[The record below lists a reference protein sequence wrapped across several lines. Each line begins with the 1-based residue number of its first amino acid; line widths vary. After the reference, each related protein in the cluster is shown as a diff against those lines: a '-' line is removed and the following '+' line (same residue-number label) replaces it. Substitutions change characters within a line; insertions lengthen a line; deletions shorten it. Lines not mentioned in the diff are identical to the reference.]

1 MLCKLYLIFV
11 FCLRSQQS
19 LLFYLP
25 LHLILKNYI
34 VNKGLIALAFG
45 GLAIGM
51 TEFSMMGILQDIA
64 KDQHIAITEAA
75 HFIALYAL
83 GVVVGAP
90 ILTIFTGKIAPKK
103 VLMLLMI
110 LFVVFNGLFA
120 LAPEYNTLAISRFMA
135 GLPHGAF
142 FGVGSVVA
150 SQLAKKGK
158 EAQAIAFMFTGMT
171 IANLAGVPLG
181 TYIGHHYSWRIT
193 YGIIALL
200 GLVTFAAIYFW
211 LPTID
216 TKSTGDLKQQLS
228 YFKQP
233 KAWLIVATIA
243 IGTGGLFSWIT
254 YISPMVTKVGGLSED
269 RVPLIMILVGAGMF
283 VGNILGGKLADSIL
297 PTKAAIACFSA
308 MALTLVAVYFTA
320 HLPHMAYV
328 MAFVTG
334 MVAFTIGSPL
344 QMMLINSATGSENIA
359 AAAGQASFNI
369 GNTLGAYFGGIP
381 ITYGFLYNS
390 PVLVG
395 VGMASCGTLL
405 AFIYLRK
412 YLNQH

>member
-1 MLCKLYLIFV
+1 M
-11 FCLRSQQS
+11 
-19 LLFYLP
+19 
-25 LHLILKNYI
+25 
-34 VNKGLIALAFG
+34 NKGLIALAFG

-51 TEFSMMGILQDIA
+51 TEFTMMGILQDIA
-64 KDQHIAITEAA
+64 KDQQIEITQAA

-103 VLMLLMI
+103 VLLLLMLLFI
-110 LFVVFNGLFA
+110 VFNGLFA
-120 LAPEYNTLAISRFMA
+120 IAPDYNTLAISRFMS

-150 SQLAKKGK
+150 AQLVQKGK

-193 YGIIALL
+193 YGIIAAL
-200 GLVTFAAIYFW
+200 GLITIASIYFW
-211 LPTID
+211 LPNINNKTN
-216 TKSTGDLKQQLS
+216 GDLKEQLS
-228 YFKQP
+228 YFKQA
-233 KAWLIVATIA
+233 KAWIIVAVIS

-254 YISPMVTKVGGLSED
+254 YISPMVTKVGGLQED
-269 RVPLIMILVGAGMF
+269 RVPYIMVLVGLGMF
-283 VGNILGGKLADSIL
+283 IGNILGGKLADSIS
-297 PTKAAIACFSA
+297 PTKAAIACFTT
-308 MALTLVAVYFTA
+308 MALTLVTVYFTA
-320 HLPHMAYV
+320 HITSLAYV

-334 MVAFTIGSPL
+334 LVAFTIGSPL
-344 QMMLINSATGSENIA
+344 QMMLITSAKGSENIA

-369 GNTLGAYFGGIP
+369 GNTLGAYWGGIP
-381 ITYGFLYNS
+381 ITLGYAYNS

-395 VGMASCGTLL
+395 VGMAGIGAML
-405 AFIYLRK
+405 ATVYLKKFLVR
-412 YLNQH
+412 

>member
-1 MLCKLYLIFV
+1 M
-11 FCLRSQQS
+11 
-19 LLFYLP
+19 
-25 LHLILKNYI
+25 
-34 VNKGLIALAFG
+34 NKGLIALACG

-51 TEFSMMGILQDIA
+51 TEFTMMGILQDIA
-64 KDQHIAITEAA
+64 KDQQIEITEAA

-103 VLMLLMI
+103 VLIILML

-120 LAPEYNTLAISRFMA
+120 IAPEYNTLAISRFMS

-142 FGVGSVVA
+142 FGVGSVMA
-150 SQLAKKGK
+150 AQLATKGK

-200 GLVTFAAIYFW
+200 GLLTMWSIYLW
-211 LPTID
+211 LPNL
-216 TKSTGDLKQQLS
+216 KSKTNGNLKQQLS
-228 YFKQP
+228 YFKQI
-233 KAWLIVATIA
+233 KAWLIVAIIS

-254 YISPMVTKVGGLSED
+254 YISPMVTKVGLLAED
-269 RVPLIMILVGAGMF
+269 RVPFIMVLIGLGMF
-283 VGNILGGKLADSIL
+283 FGNILGGKLADSFS
-297 PTKAAIACFSA
+297 PTKAVIICFLA
-308 MALTLVAVYFTA
+308 MSITLATVYFTA
-320 HLPHMAYV
+320 HINSLAYV

-344 QMMLINSATGSENIA
+344 QMILINSAQGSENIA

-381 ITYGFLYNS
+381 IAMGYAYNS

-395 VGMASCGTLL
+395 VGMTSIGALL
-405 AFIYLRK
+405 AFTYLK
-412 YLNQH
+412 VYLKK

>member
-1 MLCKLYLIFV
+1 M
-11 FCLRSQQS
+11 
-19 LLFYLP
+19 
-25 LHLILKNYI
+25 
-34 VNKGLIALAFG
+34 NKGLIALAFG

-51 TEFSMMGILQDIA
+51 TEFTMMGILQDIA
-64 KDQHIAITEAA
+64 KDQQIEITQAA

-103 VLMLLMI
+103 VLLLLMLLFI
-110 LFVVFNGLFA
+110 VFNGLFA
-120 LAPEYNTLAISRFMA
+120 IAPDYNTLAISRFMS

-150 SQLAKKGK
+150 AQLVQKGK

-193 YGIIALL
+193 YGIIAAL
-200 GLVTFAAIYFW
+200 GLITIASIYFW
-211 LPTID
+211 LPNMNNKTN
-216 TKSTGDLKQQLS
+216 GDLKQQLS
-228 YFKQP
+228 YFKQA
-233 KAWLIVATIA
+233 KAWIIVAVIS

-254 YISPMVTKVGGLSED
+254 YISPMVTKVGGLQED
-269 RVPLIMILVGAGMF
+269 RVPFIMVLVGLGMF
-283 VGNILGGKLADSIL
+283 IGNILGGKLADTIS
-297 PTKAAIACFSA
+297 PTKAAIACFTT
-308 MALTLVAVYFTA
+308 MALTLVTVYFTA
-320 HLPHMAYV
+320 HITSLAYV

-334 MVAFTIGSPL
+334 LVAFTIGSPL
-344 QMMLINSATGSENIA
+344 QMMLITSAKGSENIA

-369 GNTLGAYFGGIP
+369 GNTLGAYLGGIP
-381 ITYGFLYNS
+381 ITLGYAYNS

-395 VGMASCGTLL
+395 VGMAGIGAMLATVYLKRFLL
-405 AFIYLRK
+405 R
-412 YLNQH
+412 

>member
-1 MLCKLYLIFV
+1 M
-11 FCLRSQQS
+11 
-19 LLFYLP
+19 
-25 LHLILKNYI
+25 
-34 VNKGLIALAFG
+34 NKGLIALAFG

-51 TEFSMMGILQDIA
+51 TEFTMMGILQDIA
-64 KDQHIAITEAA
+64 KDQQIEITQAA

-103 VLMLLMI
+103 VLLLLMLLFI
-110 LFVVFNGLFA
+110 VFNGLFA
-120 LAPEYNTLAISRFMA
+120 IAPDYNTLAMSRFMS

-150 SQLAKKGK
+150 AQLVQKGK

-193 YGIIALL
+193 YGIISAL
-200 GLVTFAAIYFW
+200 GLITIASIYFW
-211 LPTID
+211 LPNINNKTN
-216 TKSTGDLKQQLS
+216 GDLKQQLS
-228 YFKQP
+228 YFKQA
-233 KAWLIVATIA
+233 KAWIIVAVIS

-254 YISPMVTKVGGLSED
+254 YISPMVTKVGGLQED
-269 RVPLIMILVGAGMF
+269 RVPFIMVLVGLGMF
-283 VGNILGGKLADSIL
+283 FGNILGGKLADTIS
-297 PTKAAIACFSA
+297 PTKAAIACFTT
-308 MALTLVAVYFTA
+308 MALTLVTVYFTA
-320 HLPHMAYV
+320 HITSLAYV

-334 MVAFTIGSPL
+334 LVAFTIGSPL
-344 QMMLINSATGSENIA
+344 QMMLITSAKGSENIA

-369 GNTLGAYFGGIP
+369 GNTLGAYLGGIP
-381 ITYGFLYNS
+381 ITLGYAYNS

-395 VGMASCGTLL
+395 VGMAGIGAML
-405 AFIYLRK
+405 ATIYLKKFLVR
-412 YLNQH
+412 

>member
-1 MLCKLYLIFV
+1 M
-11 FCLRSQQS
+11 
-19 LLFYLP
+19 
-25 LHLILKNYI
+25 
-34 VNKGLIALAFG
+34 NKGLIGLAFG

-51 TEFSMMGILQDIA
+51 TEFTMMGILQDIA
-64 KDQHIAITEAA
+64 KDQQIEITQAA

-103 VLMLLMI
+103 VLLLLMLLFI
-110 LFVVFNGLFA
+110 VFNGLFA
-120 LAPEYNTLAISRFMA
+120 IAPDYNTLAISRFMS

-150 SQLAKKGK
+150 AQLVQKGK

-193 YGIIALL
+193 YGIIAAL
-200 GLVTFAAIYFW
+200 GLITIASIYFW
-211 LPTID
+211 LPNINNKTN
-216 TKSTGDLKQQLS
+216 GDLKQQLS
-228 YFKQP
+228 YFKQA
-233 KAWLIVATIA
+233 KAWIIVAVIS

-254 YISPMVTKVGGLSED
+254 YISPMVTKVGGLQED
-269 RVPLIMILVGAGMF
+269 RVPFIMVLVGLGMF
-283 VGNILGGKLADSIL
+283 IGNILGGKLADTIS
-297 PTKAAIACFSA
+297 PTKAAIACFTT
-308 MALTLVAVYFTA
+308 MALTLVTVYFTA
-320 HLPHMAYV
+320 HINSLAYV

-334 MVAFTIGSPL
+334 LVAFTIGSPL
-344 QMMLINSATGSENIA
+344 QMMLITSAKGSENIA

-369 GNTLGAYFGGIP
+369 GNTLGAYLGGIP
-381 ITYGFLYNS
+381 VTLGYAYNS

-395 VGMASCGTLL
+395 VGMAGIGAMLATVYLKRFLL
-405 AFIYLRK
+405 R
-412 YLNQH
+412 

>member
-1 MLCKLYLIFV
+1 M
-11 FCLRSQQS
+11 
-19 LLFYLP
+19 
-25 LHLILKNYI
+25 
-34 VNKGLIALAFG
+34 NKGLIALACG

-51 TEFSMMGILQDIA
+51 TEFTMMGILQDIA
-64 KDQHIAITEAA
+64 KDQQIEITEAA

-103 VLMLLMI
+103 VLIILML

-120 LAPEYNTLAISRFMA
+120 IAPEYNTLAISRFMS

-142 FGVGSVVA
+142 FGVGSVMA
-150 SQLAKKGK
+150 AQLATKGK

-193 YGIIALL
+193 YGIIAFMGLL
-200 GLVTFAAIYFW
+200 TMWSIYLW
-211 LPTID
+211 LPNL
-216 TKSTGDLKQQLS
+216 KSKTNGDLKQQLS
-228 YFKQP
+228 YFKQT
-233 KAWLIVATIA
+233 KAWLIVAIIS

-254 YISPMVTKVGGLSED
+254 YISPMVTKVGLLAED
-269 RVPLIMILVGAGMF
+269 RVPFIMVLIGLGMF
-283 VGNILGGKLADSIL
+283 FGNILGGKLADAFS
-297 PTKAAIACFSA
+297 PTKAVIICFLA
-308 MALTLVAVYFTA
+308 MSITLATVYFTA
-320 HLPHMAYV
+320 HINSLAYV

-344 QMMLINSATGSENIA
+344 QMILINSAQGSENIA

-381 ITYGFLYNS
+381 IAMGYAYNS
-390 PVLVG
+390 PVLMG
-395 VGMASCGTLL
+395 VGMTSIGALL
-405 AFIYLRK
+405 AFTYLK
-412 YLNQH
+412 VYLKK

>member
-1 MLCKLYLIFV
+1 M
-11 FCLRSQQS
+11 
-19 LLFYLP
+19 
-25 LHLILKNYI
+25 
-34 VNKGLIALAFG
+34 NKGLIALAFG

-51 TEFSMMGILQDIA
+51 TEFTMMGILQDIA
-64 KDQHIAITEAA
+64 KDQQIEITQAA

-103 VLMLLMI
+103 ALLLLMLLFI
-110 LFVVFNGLFA
+110 VFNGLFA
-120 LAPEYNTLAISRFMA
+120 IAPDYNTLAISRFMS

-150 SQLAKKGK
+150 AQLVQKGK

-193 YGIIALL
+193 YGIIAAL
-200 GLVTFAAIYFW
+200 GLITIASIYFW
-211 LPTID
+211 LPNMNNKTN
-216 TKSTGDLKQQLS
+216 GDLKQQLS
-228 YFKQP
+228 YFKQA
-233 KAWLIVATIA
+233 KAWIIVAVIS

-254 YISPMVTKVGGLSED
+254 YISPMVTKVGGLQED
-269 RVPLIMILVGAGMF
+269 RVPFIMVLVGLGMF
-283 VGNILGGKLADSIL
+283 IGNILGGKLADTIS
-297 PTKAAIACFSA
+297 PTKAAIACFTT
-308 MALTLVAVYFTA
+308 MALALVTVYFTA
-320 HLPHMAYV
+320 HITSLAYV

-334 MVAFTIGSPL
+334 LVAFTIGSPL
-344 QMMLINSATGSENIA
+344 QMMLITSAKGSENIA

-369 GNTLGAYFGGIP
+369 GNTLGAYLGGIP
-381 ITYGFLYNS
+381 ITLGYAYNS

-395 VGMASCGTLL
+395 VGMAGIGAML
-405 AFIYLRK
+405 ATVYLKRF
-412 YLNQH
+412 LVR

>member
-1 MLCKLYLIFV
+1 M
-11 FCLRSQQS
+11 
-19 LLFYLP
+19 
-25 LHLILKNYI
+25 
-34 VNKGLIALAFG
+34 NKGLIALACG

-51 TEFSMMGILQDIA
+51 TEFTMMGILQDIA
-64 KDQHIAITEAA
+64 KDQQIEITEAA

-103 VLMLLMI
+103 VLIILML

-120 LAPEYNTLAISRFMA
+120 IAPEYNTLAIARFMS

-142 FGVGSVVA
+142 FGVGSVMA
-150 SQLAKKGK
+150 AQLATKGK

-200 GLVTFAAIYFW
+200 GLLTMWSIYLW
-211 LPTID
+211 LPNL
-216 TKSTGDLKQQLS
+216 KSKTNGDLKQQLS
-228 YFKQP
+228 YFKQT
-233 KAWLIVATIA
+233 KAWLIVAIIS

-254 YISPMVTKVGGLSED
+254 YISPMVTKVGLLAED
-269 RVPLIMILVGAGMF
+269 RVPFIMVLIGLGMF
-283 VGNILGGKLADSIL
+283 FGNILGGKLADAFS
-297 PTKAAIACFSA
+297 PTKAVIICFITMSI
-308 MALTLVAVYFTA
+308 TLATVYFTA
-320 HLPHMAYV
+320 HINSLAYV

-344 QMMLINSATGSENIA
+344 QMILINSAQGSENIA

-381 ITYGFLYNS
+381 IAMGYAYNS

-395 VGMASCGTLL
+395 VGMTSIGALL
-405 AFIYLRK
+405 AFTYLK
-412 YLNQH
+412 VYLKK

>member
-1 MLCKLYLIFV
+1 M
-11 FCLRSQQS
+11 
-19 LLFYLP
+19 
-25 LHLILKNYI
+25 
-34 VNKGLIALAFG
+34 NKGLIALAFG

-51 TEFSMMGILQDIA
+51 TEFTMMGILQDIA
-64 KDQHIAITEAA
+64 KDQQIEITQAA

-103 VLMLLMI
+103 VLLLLMLLFI
-110 LFVVFNGLFA
+110 VFNGLFA
-120 LAPEYNTLAISRFMA
+120 IAPDYNTLSISRFMS

-150 SQLAKKGK
+150 AQLVQKGK

-193 YGIIALL
+193 YGIIAAL
-200 GLVTFAAIYFW
+200 GLITIASIYFW
-211 LPTID
+211 LPNMNNKTN
-216 TKSTGDLKQQLS
+216 GDLKQQLS
-228 YFKQP
+228 YFKQA
-233 KAWLIVATIA
+233 KAWIIVAVIS

-254 YISPMVTKVGGLSED
+254 YISPMVTKVGGLQED
-269 RVPLIMILVGAGMF
+269 RVPFIMVLVGLGMF
-283 VGNILGGKLADSIL
+283 FGNILGGKLADTIS
-297 PTKAAIACFSA
+297 PTKAAIACFTT
-308 MALTLVAVYFTA
+308 MALTLVTVYFTA
-320 HLPHMAYV
+320 HITSLAYV

-334 MVAFTIGSPL
+334 LVAFTIGSPL
-344 QMMLINSATGSENIA
+344 QMMLITSAKGSENIA

-369 GNTLGAYFGGIP
+369 GNTLGAYLGGIP
-381 ITYGFLYNS
+381 ITLGYAYNS

-395 VGMASCGTLL
+395 VGMAGIGAML
-405 AFIYLRK
+405 ATVYLKRF
-412 YLNQH
+412 LVR

>member
-1 MLCKLYLIFV
+1 M
-11 FCLRSQQS
+11 
-19 LLFYLP
+19 
-25 LHLILKNYI
+25 
-34 VNKGLIALAFG
+34 NKGLIALAFG

-51 TEFSMMGILQDIA
+51 TEFTMMGILQDIA
-64 KDQHIAITEAA
+64 KDQQIEITQAA

-90 ILTIFTGKIAPKK
+90 ILTVFTGKIAPKK
-103 VLMLLMI
+103 VLLLLMLL
-110 LFVVFNGLFA
+110 FVFFNGLFA
-120 LAPEYNTLAISRFMA
+120 IAPEFNTLSITRFMS

-150 SQLAKKGK
+150 AQLAQKGK

-181 TYIGHHYSWRIT
+181 TYIGHHFSWRIT
-193 YGIIALL
+193 YGIISLL

-211 LPTID
+211 LPKID
-216 TKSTGDLKQQLS
+216 TRNNGDLAQQLS
-228 YFKQP
+228 YFKQT
-233 KAWLIVATIA
+233 KAWLIVAIIS

-254 YISPMVTKVGGLSED
+254 YISPMVTKVGSLAED
-269 RVPLIMILVGAGMF
+269 RVPLIMILIGLGMF
-283 VGNILGGKLADSIL
+283 FGNIIGGKIADTIS
-297 PTKAAIACFSA
+297 PTKAAIVCFST

-320 HLPHMAYV
+320 HIPTMAYI
-328 MAFVTG
+328 MAFITG
-334 MVAFTIGSPL
+334 LVAFTIGSPL
-344 QMMLINSATGSENIA
+344 QMMLITSAKGSETIA

-381 ITYGFLYNS
+381 ITLGFAYNT

-395 VGMASCGTLL
+395 VGMAFTGATL
-405 AFIYLRK
+405 AFVYLKRHLK
-412 YLNQH
+412 H

>member
-1 MLCKLYLIFV
+1 
-11 FCLRSQQS
+11 
-19 LLFYLP
+19 
-25 LHLILKNYI
+25 
-34 VNKGLIALAFG
+34 ALACG

-51 TEFSMMGILQDIA
+51 TEFTMMGILQDIA
-64 KDQHIAITEAA
+64 KDQQIEITEAA

-103 VLMLLMI
+103 VLIILML

-120 LAPEYNTLAISRFMA
+120 IAPEYNTLAISRFMS

-142 FGVGSVVA
+142 FGVGSVMA
-150 SQLAKKGK
+150 AQLATKGK

-200 GLVTFAAIYFW
+200 GLLTMWSIYLW
-211 LPTID
+211 LPNL
-216 TKSTGDLKQQLS
+216 KSKTNGDLKQQLS
-228 YFKQP
+228 YFKQT
-233 KAWLIVATIA
+233 KAWLIVAIIS

-254 YISPMVTKVGGLSED
+254 YISPMVTKVGLLAED
-269 RVPLIMILVGAGMF
+269 RVPFIMVLIGLGMF
-283 VGNILGGKLADSIL
+283 FGNILGGKLADAFS
-297 PTKAAIACFSA
+297 PTKAVIICFLA
-308 MALTLVAVYFTA
+308 MSITLATVYFTA
-320 HLPHMAYV
+320 HINSLAYV

-344 QMMLINSATGSENIA
+344 QMILINSAQGSENIA

-381 ITYGFLYNS
+381 IAMGYAYNS

-395 VGMASCGTLL
+395 VGMTSIGALL
-405 AFIYLRK
+405 AFTYLK
-412 YLNQH
+412 VYLKK

>member
-1 MLCKLYLIFV
+1 M
-11 FCLRSQQS
+11 
-19 LLFYLP
+19 
-25 LHLILKNYI
+25 
-34 VNKGLIALAFG
+34 NKGLIALAFG

-51 TEFSMMGILQDIA
+51 TEFTMMGILQDIA
-64 KDQHIAITEAA
+64 KDQQIEITQAA

-103 VLMLLMI
+103 VLLLLMLLFI
-110 LFVVFNGLFA
+110 VFNGLFA
-120 LAPEYNTLAISRFMA
+120 IAPDYNTLAISRFMS

-150 SQLAKKGK
+150 AQLVQKGK

-193 YGIIALL
+193 YGIIAAL
-200 GLVTFAAIYFW
+200 GLITIASIYFW
-211 LPTID
+211 LPNINNKTN
-216 TKSTGDLKQQLS
+216 GDLKQQLS
-228 YFKQP
+228 YFKQA
-233 KAWLIVATIA
+233 KAWIIVAVIS

-254 YISPMVTKVGGLSED
+254 YISPMVTKVGGLQED
-269 RVPLIMILVGAGMF
+269 RVPFIMVLVGLGMF
-283 VGNILGGKLADSIL
+283 IGNILGGKLADTIS
-297 PTKAAIACFSA
+297 PTKAAIACFTT
-308 MALTLVAVYFTA
+308 MALTLVTVYFTA
-320 HLPHMAYV
+320 HITSLAYV

-334 MVAFTIGSPL
+334 LVAFTIGSPL
-344 QMMLINSATGSENIA
+344 QMMLITSAKGSENIA

-369 GNTLGAYFGGIP
+369 GNTLGAYLGGIP
-381 ITYGFLYNS
+381 ITLGYAYNS

-395 VGMASCGTLL
+395 VGMAGIGAML
-405 AFIYLRK
+405 ATVYLKRF
-412 YLNQH
+412 LVR